1 MAANGEGFVQRCK
14 VVTRK
19 RPEGQRAN
27 YNQTATVE
35 VSDGTFVIF
44 VMYIALV
51 NLWLVNIIEEMCYAN
66 IQCYFIMHG
75 TSILEW
81 KLKHL

>member
-19 RPEGQRAN
+19 RPKGQKAN
-27 YNQTATVE
+27 YNQTAIIK

-51 NLWLVNIIEEMCYAN
+51 NLCFVNIVEEMCYAN
-66 IQCYFIMHG
+66 IQYYFIMHG
-75 TSILEW
+75 TSIIEW